1 MSDRVENLL
10 VEVSP
15 AETRIAV
22 VNESGDLLEFRV
34 DRINAKSL
42 VEGVY
47 RGRVVRV
54 EKGLDAA
61 FLDIGVGENVF
72 LNRSGKVHEGQI
84 ITVQVSRNAG
94 GGKPPQVRKRVEIAG
109 RFIVYLPNESGIRWP
124 ANLKSGRRRQE
135 LEAAFAESAELDEG
149 WSLRSQSARAD
160 IDLIRL
166 EMSRLKSQWA
176 KYGSTQ
182 DQAPKCVLAPPSML
196 ERMLRDRGADGSV
209 IVDDRMT
216 LLDLEKKLAGREIEG
231 LDGLLFHDEREPL
244 FDAYGV
250 NDGLDEAQSP
260 VVPLRNGGR
269 ITIESTLALTA
280 IDVDMGGSGGKQR
293 SDDAVFAMNNAA
305 AQAIP
310 RQLRLRNIA
319 GLIVVDFIGMRRKDH
334 RRKLVERFKREFR
347 LASVSVDV
355 LGMTAAGLIEVT
367 RRRDGLSLDELMLQP
382 KSTGILLSAES
393 LACQVLRDLLRTQG
407 AGGYRLIASSR
418 IVRVLS
424 GPFKPAFDETV
435 RRLGGALT
443 MIEDP
448 NESGYRVESE
458 MGKS

>member
-1 MSDRVENLL
+1 M
-10 VEVSP
+10 
-15 AETRIAV
+15 
-22 VNESGDLLEFRV
+22 
-34 DRINAKSL
+34 
-42 VEGVY
+42 
-47 RGRVVRV
+47 
-54 EKGLDAA
+54 
-61 FLDIGVGENVF
+61 
-72 LNRSGKVHEGQI
+72 
-84 ITVQVSRNAG
+84 
-94 GGKPPQVRKRVEIAG
+94 
-109 RFIVYLPNESGIRWP
+109 
-124 ANLKSGRRRQE
+124 KSGRRRQE
-135 LEAAFAESAELDEG
+135 LEAAFAESAEMDEG
-149 WSLRSQSARAD
+149 WSLRSQSVRAD

-166 EMSRLKSQWA
+166 EMSRLKSLWA
-176 KYGSTQ
+176 KFGSTH

-216 LLDLEKKLAGREIEG
+216 ILDLEKKLAGREIEG
-231 LDGLLFHDEREPL
+231 LDKLLFHDEREPL

-250 NDGLDEAQSP
+250 NDGLEEAQSP

-269 ITIESTLALTA
+269 ITIETTRALTA

-334 RRKLVERFKREFR
+334 RQKLVERFKREFR

-367 RRRDGLSLDELMLQP
+367 RRRDGLSLVELMLQP
-382 KSTGILLSAES
+382 KSTEILLSVES
-393 LACQVLRDLLRTQG
+393 LACQVLRDLMRTQG

-418 IVRVLS
+418 VVRVLS
-424 GPFKPAFDETV
+424 GPFKAAFDETV

-443 MIEDP
+443 MLE
-448 NESGYRVESE
+448 
-458 MGKS
+458 